1 MDNQY
6 LVPQR
11 LIVALNMAAKAHAAQ
26 RRKYDQSPYLN
37 HLVEVMLLL
46 VKFGHDDEN
55 LLISALLHDAIED
68 TNISYDELNQ
78 KFGNKVA
85 ETVLSLSDNKRLSL
99 QERRLEQL
107 KKAKSGSQNHQL
119 IKLSDAISNA
129 SSIPLNWSIK
139 RATESLEHLRKLADV
154 CDDACPG
161 LHQMLIEKIDFAMV
175 AHDENIREIS
185 DKVDDYINQN
195 RVFYCIINDDFYLS
209 ESAKNFPKNVVKMSG
224 EFDFYIRSIR
234 TKRLSFYVD
243 SIAFDVLKSSANML
257 GIKSS
262 EHSIEFSM
270 LRVRLKNKSDH

>member
-11 LIVALNMAAKAHAAQ
+11 LIVALNMAAKAHAEQ

-37 HLVEVMLLL
+37 HLVEVMSLLI
-46 VKFGHDDEN
+46 KFGHDDES

-78 KFGNKVA
+78 AFGNQVA

-107 KKAKSGSQNHQL
+107 KKAKSGSQNHRL

-129 SSIPLNWSIK
+129 SSIPLTWTLD
-139 RATESLEHLRKLADV
+139 RAKESLEHLRELADV
-154 CDDACPG
+154 CGNVCPN
-161 LHQMLIEKIDFAMV
+161 LYQMLMEKIDSAMV
-175 AHDENIREIS
+175 AHDENKREIS

-195 RVFYCIINDDFYLS
+195 RVFYCILNDQFYLS
-209 ESAKNFPKNVVKMSG
+209 ESARNFPKNVLKMDG
-224 EFDFYIRSIR
+224 KFDFYMRSIR
-234 TKRLSFYVD
+234 TKRLSFYLESV
-243 SIAFDVLKSSANML
+243 AFDALKASVTKRILDSF
-257 GIKSS
+257 
-262 EHSIEFSM
+262 EHSVEFSL
-270 LRVRLKNKSDH
+270 LRVKFQEQ